1 MADTEMAEFLRVNG
15 IGGVALEPLV
25 EERLT
30 RAAHSQRTAG
40 DVFAEESVQVRLSY
54 WFVKHD
60 VKLLALARSGRSAA
74 ALALSGAGRILLV
87 CSQVP
92 GLVFLYLNGCQSL
105 L

>member
-40 DVFAEESVQVRLSY
+40 DVFAEESVQVRLSC
-54 WFVKHD
+54 WFASVTSSS
-60 VKLLALARSGRSAA
+60 LLRQ
-74 ALALSGAGRILLV
+74 GAGGLPQ
-87 CSQVP
+87 CVP
-92 GLVFLYLNGCQSL
+92 CKEQAHAVGQ
-105 L
+105 

>member
-30 RAAHSQRTAG
+30 RPAHSQRTAG
-40 DVFAEESVQVRLSY
+40 DDFAEESVQVRLAN
-54 WFVKHD
+54 WLARRD
-60 VKLLALARSGRSAA
+60 LRLLALARSGRSAA
-74 ALALSGAGRILLV
+74 ELALLGAAHPVGN
-87 CSQVP
+87 SKVP
-92 GLVFLYLNGCQSL
+92 GLAFPCMKRSQSL